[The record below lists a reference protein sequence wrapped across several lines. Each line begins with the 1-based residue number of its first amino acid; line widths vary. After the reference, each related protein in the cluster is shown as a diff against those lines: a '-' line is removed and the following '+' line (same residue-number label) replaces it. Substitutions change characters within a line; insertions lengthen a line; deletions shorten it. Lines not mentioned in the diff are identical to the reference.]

1 MDEAAATHKDA
12 QARRNGVLGAS
23 LNAPPGT
30 ASMPAVTAFLAALSL
45 ALLAASWS
53 HARRRERQLTSRMSM
68 LEERLRE
75 VSTRVEAA
83 EADVAH
89 AVTQVDITE
98 VLLLEKGVADEEDL
112 EAARRRFDSDPG
124 VEGPEREQLH

>member
-1 MDEAAATHKDA
+1 MT
-12 QARRNGVLGAS
+12 AS
-23 LNAPPGT
+23 L
-30 ASMPAVTAFLAALSL
+30 LAALSL
-45 ALLAASWS
+45 AVLAASWS
-53 HARRRERQLTSRMSM
+53 NARRRERRLTSRMTM

-112 EAARRRFDSDPG
+112 EAARRRFDDPG